1 MRESSKETT
10 GSDPAGP
17 IACSHRRV
25 RQWLLGTGQSPADYR
40 RIFQVPAT
48 SERTHGPESWCMHSK
63 EDGGEV
69 LARYTPRVPL
79 LREGRKQIPN
89 PYSNCQRSGDS
100 SSSPSTQLCHPLPP
114 HIQSP
119 LDLCTPVLHLSHG
132 TVITTVCVCLGL

>member
-48 SERTHGPESWCMHSK
+48 SERTHGPGSWCMHSK
-63 EDGGEV
+63 EDGGGI
-69 LARYTPRVPL
+69 Y
-79 LREGRKQIPN
+79 
-89 PYSNCQRSGDS
+89 PY
-100 SSSPSTQLCHPLPP
+100 
-114 HIQSP
+114 
-119 LDLCTPVLHLSHG
+119 
-132 TVITTVCVCLGL
+132 